1 MRGETGRG
9 GRHQSRDDAELDASG
24 GGGGGRSELMRI
36 EKQVVAAGEGV
47 VRRDGVGGNEDRK
60 VDNGDSCMEAEEGFA
75 IVSGNDWVQ

>member
-1 MRGETGRG
+1 MI
-9 GRHQSRDDAELDASG
+9 
-24 GGGGGRSELMRI
+24 RI
-36 EKQVVAAGEGV
+36 EKQALAAGEGV